1 MAKLSEQEH
10 WDSVHQRAGDALA
23 RAGQVE
29 TAEPVG
35 APRGGLKDA
44 IKKLL
49 GRDLLERMTNY
60 DDYLLHE
67 VIFKTYLP
75 GVKGARLLE
84 VGSAPGLNLVYL
96 KQTYDFDVYGVD
108 YSEVG
113 VELNRETFAANGINP
128 DNCIHADFFSKTFQ
142 EQYRESF
149 DVVYSYGF
157 IEHFTDTEDVIAGH
171 VNLLRP
177 GGRLIVS
184 VPNLRGFNRLLMS
197 VFNKEN
203 LDIHNLDLMLKPRFR
218 RAFARPDLAP
228 LHCDYYGTFSIY
240 LAFAGEG
247 SPLRLPLSALY
258 KVQPLL
264 NLCFRSLLGRR
275 GAESALFSPH
285 LIFVGTKQ

>member
-1 MAKLSEQEH
+1 MNELSEQDH
-10 WDSVHQRAGDALA
+10 WDSVHQRTDDVLTHSE
-23 RAGQVE
+23 RAQSE
-29 TAEPVG
+29 SDG
-35 APRGGLKDA
+35 AAHTGFKGA

-49 GRDLLERMTNY
+49 GRDMLERMTNY

-67 VIFKTYLP
+67 IIFKTYLP
-75 GVKGARLLE
+75 QNKGARLLE

-96 KQTYDFDVYGVD
+96 DHTYAFDVYGVD

-113 VELNRETFAANGINP
+113 VKLNRETFAANDINP
-128 DNCIHADFFSKTFQ
+128 DNCIHADFFSESFQ
-142 EQYRESF
+142 ERYRQLF

-157 IEHFTDTEDVIAGH
+157 IEHFTDAEDVIAKH
-171 VNLLRP
+171 VNLLKP

-184 VPNLRGFNRLLMS
+184 VPNLRGFNRLMLT

-203 LDIHNLDLMLKPRFR
+203 LDIHNLDLMKKSRFR

-240 LAFAGEG
+240 LAFAREG
-247 SPLRLPLSALY
+247 SLLRLPLSALY

-264 NLCFRSLLGRR
+264 NLCFRTVLKRR
-275 GAESALFSPH
+275 GAESSFFSPH
-285 LIFVGTKQ
+285 LIYVGTKQ